1 MSDGDNATPVQDG
14 APNPEGRPTRGYPAS
29 ARAPWERVPVPQSNE
44 QGDRPQGR
52 ETSDSGDPPA
62 TGSHSAGVAV
72 ADLIAKVTGAAGI
85 SPLTRRSVDVTAAT
99 HDATVPIPVADVIP
113 DLAAL
118 ARARRPH
125 LEPSYSAPPNLAPY
139 PPPRDPPPRGGPH
152 SAGSYPP
159 PGQPPH
165 PPLPPST
172 PTGPNPRGRRAAL
185 IVGRVAT
192 ALVAVLALAITGA
205 AWQWQSAK
213 NKLLNTVA
221 ALDPNSSDI
230 RDPNGQIGDE
240 NFLIVGVD
248 SRIGAN
254 SEMGAGDTTDAQGA
268 RSDTIML
275 VNIPASRKR
284 VVAVSFPRDLA
295 ITPMNC
301 QAWDPETG
309 KYGPVYDKDSGE
321 WSDNERLTGTKLNSA
336 YALGGPKCLV
346 KVIQKIS
353 GLAINRFMAVD
364 FSGFANMVDAL
375 GGVEVCTTTP
385 LDDAELGP
393 VLTTAGRQKLD
404 GHTALNYVRARSI
417 ATEGNGDY
425 GRIKRQ
431 QMFLS
436 SLLRS
441 MISSETLFDLD
452 RLDEVVNT
460 FIDDSYV
467 DNVQTRDLVRL
478 GQSLQGIN
486 AGRITFVTL
495 PTTGVADADGNE
507 VPRTEDVRRLFDSI
521 IDDEPLP
528 GENDL
533 NETISPHTST
543 KKSTTT
549 SGSGTSTESTT
560 SSTTSTTSTTAST
573 SAESAETT
581 TEEVKAVAADPRDV
595 TVEVA
600 NGTER
605 SGLATSATKQ
615 FEVYGFNVQEPNT
628 SSEWGV
634 VDTTTVYYSLGNE
647 QAAATVAATLPGARI
662 ERIDGLG
669 EVVQVVLGTDFT
681 AVRYPQASG
690 TPLNVNVT
698 HAGSSTTTTLP
709 SDLTVI
715 NGADVSCE

>member
-1 MSDGDNATPVQDG
+1 
-14 APNPEGRPTRGYPAS
+14 
-29 ARAPWERVPVPQSNE
+29 
-44 QGDRPQGR
+44 
-52 ETSDSGDPPA
+52 
-62 TGSHSAGVAV
+62 
-72 ADLIAKVTGAAGI
+72 
-85 SPLTRRSVDVTAAT
+85 
-99 HDATVPIPVADVIP
+99 
-113 DLAAL
+113 
-118 ARARRPH
+118 
-125 LEPSYSAPPNLAPY
+125 
-139 PPPRDPPPRGGPH
+139 
-152 SAGSYPP
+152 
-159 PGQPPH
+159 
-165 PPLPPST
+165 
-172 PTGPNPRGRRAAL
+172 
-185 IVGRVAT
+185 VAT
-192 ALVAVLALAITGA
+192 ALIAVLALAITGA

-213 NKLLNTVA
+213 NKLLNTIA

-230 RDPNGQIGDE
+230 RDPNAQIGDE
-240 NFLIVGVD
+240 NFLIIGVD

-254 SEMGAGDTTDAQGA
+254 AEMGGGPTDENGAMIEGA

-275 VNIPASRKR
+275 VNIPASRER

-295 ITPMNC
+295 IAPMNC

-309 KYGPVYDKDSGE
+309 KYGPVYDKNSGE
-321 WSDNERLTGTKLNSA
+321 WSDNERLSTTKLNSA
-336 YALGGPKCLV
+336 FALGGPKCLV

-364 FSGFANMVDAL
+364 FAGFSNMVDAL
-375 GGVEVCTTTP
+375 GGVEVCSTTL

-393 VLTTAGRQKLD
+393 LLTTAGRQKLD

-417 ATEGNGDY
+417 ASEGNGDY

-486 AGRITFVTL
+486 AGRITFVTV
-495 PTTGVADADGNE
+495 PTTGVADAEGNE
-507 VPRTEDVRRLFDSI
+507 VPRTEDVRHLFDSI

-533 NETISPHTST
+533 NETISPRTET
-543 KKSTTT
+543 TTTTT
-549 SGSGTSTESTT
+549 SGSETSTDSTT
-560 SSTTSTTSTTAST
+560 SSTTSTTTSEESTT
-573 SAESAETT
+573 TT

-605 SGLATSATKQ
+605 MGLATSATKE
-615 FEVYGFNVQEPNT
+615 FVLYGFNALEPST
-628 SSEWGV
+628 STEWGLV
-634 VDTTTVYYSLGNE
+634 GTTTVYYSLGNE
-647 QAAATVAATLPGARI
+647 QAAATVAATLPGAQI

-669 EVVQVVLGTDFT
+669 ETVQVVLGTDFT

-698 HAGSSTTTTLP
+698 HAGSSAPTQLP

>member
-1 MSDGDNATPVQDG
+1 MGDGENATPDQGG
-14 APNPEGRPTRGYPAS
+14 APEPRGDERTVRSSHPGS
-29 ARAPWERVPVPQSNE
+29 ARAPWERVP
-44 QGDRPQGR
+44 
-52 ETSDSGDPPA
+52 TTPA
-62 TGSHSAGVAV
+62 PAGNHSEGVAV
-72 ADLIAKVTGAAGI
+72 ADLIAKVTGGQGLH
-85 SPLTRRSVDVTAAT
+85 PVTRRSVDVTAPAE
-99 HDATVPIPVADVIP
+99 DLTVPIAVADEIP

-118 ARARRPH
+118 ARNRRP
-125 LEPSYSAPPNLAPY
+125 LVADTNPAIA
-139 PPPRDPPPRGGPH
+139 PPPRRSPPPEPH
-152 SAGSYPP
+152 GESRPP
-159 PGQPPH
+159 ATQNRRRPA
-165 PPLPPST
+165 LML
-172 PTGPNPRGRRAAL
+172 GR
-185 IVGRVAT
+185 IAT
-192 ALVAVLALAITGA
+192 ALIAACALAITGA

-213 NKLLNTVA
+213 NKLLNTIA

-254 SEMGAGDTTDAQGA
+254 SEMGAGDTTVAQGA

-301 QAWDPETG
+301 QAWNPETG
-309 KYGPVYDKDSGE
+309 KYGPVYDKNSGE
-321 WSDNERLTGTKLNSA
+321 WSDNERETGTKLNSA
-336 YALGGPKCLV
+336 YAFGGPKCLV

-364 FSGFANMVDAL
+364 FAGFAKMVDAL
-375 GGVEVCTTTP
+375 GGVEVCSTTP

-393 VLTTAGRQKLD
+393 VLTTAGRQTLD
-404 GHTALNYVRARSI
+404 GPAALNYVRARSI
-417 ATEGNGDY
+417 ASEGNGDY

-431 QMFLS
+431 QLFVS

-441 MISSETLFDLD
+441 MISSETLFDLN

-486 AGRITFVTL
+486 AGRITFVTV
-495 PTTGVADADGNE
+495 PTTGIADGEGNE
-507 VPRTEDVRRLFDSI
+507 VPRTQDVRALFDSI
-521 IDDEPLP
+521 IDDKPLP
-528 GENDL
+528 GENDK
-533 NETISPHTST
+533 NETLAPHPSTTKTTEAGGTSSADGST
-543 KKSTTT
+543 SSVTTTTT
-549 SGSGTSTESTT
+549 STSEEST
-560 SSTTSTTSTTAST
+560 A
-573 SAESAETT
+573 TT

-595 TVEVA
+595 TVDVA

-605 SGLATSATKQ
+605 SGLVDSATKE
-615 FEVYGFNVQEPNT
+615 FELYGFNVRAPDY
-628 SSEWGV
+628 SSDWGTV
-634 VDTTTVYYSLGNE
+634 ETTTVYYSLGNE
-647 QAAATVAATLPGARI
+647 QAAATVAATLPGAHI
-662 ERIDGLG
+662 ERISELG
-669 EVVQVVLGTDFT
+669 EVVQVVLGQDFT
-681 AVRYPQASG
+681 TVKYPQASG
-690 TPLNVNVT
+690 TTLNVNVT
-698 HAGSSTTTTLP
+698 HTGGSTPTRLP

>member
-1 MSDGDNATPVQDG
+1 MSDGDNATPGQDS
-14 APNPEGRPTRGYPAS
+14 APGKSGDLRPMRGYP
-29 ARAPWERVPVPQSNE
+29 ARAPWERVPPQPAVPQPPGSP
-44 QGDRPQGR
+44 R
-52 ETSDSGDPPA
+52 DPTPSQPN
-62 TGSHSAGVAV
+62 TGSHSEGVAV
-72 ADLIAKVTGAAGI
+72 AELIAKVTGAATI
-85 SPLTRRSVDVTAAT
+85 RPNTRRSVDVSAAAD
-99 HDATVPIPVADVIP
+99 DATVPIPVPDEIP

-118 ARARRPH
+118 ARSRRPFV
-125 LEPSYSAPPNLAPY
+125 APAYPESPY
-139 PPPRDPPPRGGPH
+139 PPPAGPTAPKSGPPVPPARPSAPVNGPP
-152 SAGSYPP
+152 AE
-159 PGQPPH
+159 PPH
-165 PPLPPST
+165 
-172 PTGPNPRGRRAAL
+172 RGRAAL
-185 IVGRVAT
+185 IIGRVAT
-192 ALVAVLALAITGA
+192 ALVAVLALTITGA

-254 SEMGAGDTTDAQGA
+254 SEMGAGDTSVAQGA

-275 VNIPASRKR
+275 VNIPASRDR

-295 ITPMNC
+295 IAPMNC
-301 QAWDPETG
+301 QAWNPETG

-321 WSDNERLTGTKLNSA
+321 WSDNERPTGTKLNSA

-364 FSGFANMVDAL
+364 FAGFSRMVDAL
-375 GGVEVCTTTP
+375 GGVEVCSTTP

-393 VLTTAGRQKLD
+393 VLTTAGRQKID

-417 ATEGNGDY
+417 ASEGNGDY

-441 MISSETLFDLD
+441 MISSETLFDLE

-478 GQSLQGIN
+478 GQSLQGIS

-495 PTTGVADADGNE
+495 PTTGVADAEGNE
-507 VPRTEDVRRLFDSI
+507 IPRTEDVRRLFDAI

-543 KKSTTT
+543 KKTTT
-549 SGSGTSTESTT
+549 SGSETSGTSTDSTSTT
-560 SSTTSTTSTTAST
+560 SITTSTTATTTTTT
-573 SAESAETT
+573 SGVPTTT
-581 TEEVKAVAADPRDV
+581 TEQVKAVAADPRDV
-595 TVEVA
+595 KVEVA

-605 SGLATSATKQ
+605 MGLASSATKEL
-615 FEVYGFNVQEPNT
+615 EVYGFNVREPNT
-628 SSEWGV
+628 SSEWGLV
-634 VDTTTVYYSLGNE
+634 TTTVVYYSLGNE
-647 QAAATVAATLPGARI
+647 QAAATIAATLPGAQI

-669 EVVQVVLGTDFT
+669 EVVQVVLGNEFT

-690 TPLNVNVT
+690 TPLNISVT
-698 HAGSSTTTTLP
+698 HVGSNTPAKLP
-709 SDLTVI
+709 TDLTVI

>member
-1 MSDGDNATPVQDG
+1 MSDGENATPGQGG
-14 APNPEGRPTRGYPAS
+14 APEQRGDERMARGMQPGS
-29 ARAPWERVPVPQSNE
+29 ARAPWERVPA
-44 QGDRPQGR
+44 
-52 ETSDSGDPPA
+52 PA
-62 TGSHSAGVAV
+62 AAGNHSEGVAV
-72 ADLIAKVTGAAGI
+72 ADLIARVTGGQGVN
-85 SPLTRRSVDVTAAT
+85 PVTRRSVDVAPPAD
-99 HDATVPIPVADVIP
+99 DATVPIAVPDEIP

-118 ARARRPH
+118 ARARRPLVAH
-125 LEPSYSAPPNLAPY
+125 ANPPMPP
-139 PPPRDPPPRGGPH
+139 PPPRPGPSVPPEVAPK
-152 SAGSYPP
+152 
-159 PGQPPH
+159 
-165 PPLPPST
+165 
-172 PTGPNPRGRRAAL
+172 GRRRPGL
-185 IVGRVAT
+185 LLGRIAT
-192 ALVAVLALAITGA
+192 ALIAVCALAITGA

-213 NKLLNTVA
+213 NKLLNTIA

-230 RDPNGQIGDE
+230 RDPNAQIGDE
-240 NFLIVGVD
+240 NFLIIGVD

-254 SEMGAGDTTDAQGA
+254 SEMGAGDTEAAEGA

-275 VNIPASRKR
+275 VNIPANRNR

-295 ITPMNC
+295 IAPMNC

-309 KYGPVYDKDSGE
+309 KYGPVYDKNSGE
-321 WSDNERLTGTKLNSA
+321 WSDNERETGTKLNSA

-364 FSGFANMVDAL
+364 FAGFANMVDAL
-375 GGVEVCTTTP
+375 GGVEVCSTTP
-385 LDDAELGP
+385 LEDAELGP

-404 GHTALNYVRARSI
+404 GPAALNYVRARSI

-431 QMFLS
+431 QLFLS

-441 MISSETLFDLD
+441 MISSETLFDID

-486 AGRITFVTL
+486 AGRITFVTV
-495 PTTGVADADGNE
+495 PTTRIADDEGNE
-507 VPRTEDVRRLFDSI
+507 VPRTEDVRALFDSI

-528 GENDL
+528 GENDE
-533 NETISPHTST
+533 NETLAPHPSTTTTDSSGTSAEE
-543 KKSTTT
+543 STTT
-549 SGSGTSTESTT
+549 SETTTTTITDESTT
-560 SSTTSTTSTTAST
+560 
-573 SAESAETT
+573 TT

-595 TVEVA
+595 TVQVA
-600 NGTER
+600 NATEQ
-605 SGLATSATKQ
+605 SGLADSATQ
-615 FEVYGFNVQEPNT
+615 EFELYGFDVREPDYY
-628 SSEWGV
+628 SDWGTIS
-634 VDTTTVYYSLGNE
+634 TTTVYYSLGNE
-647 QAAATVAATLPGARI
+647 QAAATIAATLPGAAI

-669 EVVQVVLGTDFT
+669 EVVQVVLGPDFT
-681 AVRYPQASG
+681 TVKYPQASG

-698 HAGSSTTTTLP
+698 HTGGVTPTRLP

>member
-1 MSDGDNATPVQDG
+1 MSDGENATPDQSGTPGPG
-14 APNPEGRPTRGYPAS
+14 ADERTLRPAS
-29 ARAPWERVPVPQSNE
+29 SRAPWERIPAMP
-44 QGDRPQGR
+44 
-52 ETSDSGDPPA
+52 DSRVAALPRSDPPP
-62 TGSHSAGVAV
+62 GNHSEGVAV
-72 ADLIAKVTGAAGI
+72 ADLIARVTGGQGI
-85 SPLTRRSVDVTAAT
+85 NPMTRRSVDVTPAAD
-99 HDATVPIPVADVIP
+99 DATVPIAVADEIP

-118 ARARRPH
+118 ARARRP
-125 LEPSYSAPPNLAPY
+125 LVADTNPRI
-139 PPPRDPPPRGGPH
+139 PPP
-152 SAGSYPP
+152 PP
-159 PGQPPH
+159 PGRPRPAAQPGGN
-165 PPLPPST
+165 PPPA
-172 PTGPNPRGRRAAL
+172 GRRRPAL
-185 IVGRVAT
+185 VLGRIAT
-192 ALVAVLALAITGA
+192 ALIAVCALALTGA

-213 NKLLNTVA
+213 NKLLNTIA
-221 ALDPNSSDI
+221 ALDPDSSDI

-254 SEMGAGDTTDAQGA
+254 SEMGAGDTAAAEGA

-275 VNIPASRKR
+275 VNIPANRKR

-309 KYGPVYDKDSGE
+309 KYGPVYDKASGE
-321 WSDNERLTGTKLNSA
+321 WSDNERETGTKLNSA
-336 YALGGPKCLV
+336 YAFGGPKCLV

-364 FSGFANMVDAL
+364 FAGFAKMVDAL
-375 GGVEVCTTTP
+375 GGVEVCSMTP

-393 VLTTAGRQKLD
+393 VLTTAGRQTLD
-404 GHTALNYVRARSI
+404 GTQALNYVRARSI
-417 ATEGNGDY
+417 ASEGNGDY

-431 QMFLS
+431 QLFLS

-452 RLDEVVNT
+452 RLDAVVNT

-486 AGRITFVTL
+486 AGRITFVTV
-495 PTTGVADADGNE
+495 PTTGIADADGNE
-507 VPRTEDVRRLFDSI
+507 VPRTQDVRALFDSI

-528 GENDL
+528 GENDK
-533 NETISPHTST
+533 NETLAPHP
-543 KKSTTT
+543 STTKT
-549 SGSGTSTESTT
+549 SDAGETSSEWTSSETTTTTTTTTTEESTT
-560 SSTTSTTSTTAST
+560 
-573 SAESAETT
+573 TT

-595 TVEVA
+595 TVRVA

-605 SGLATSATKQ
+605 SEFHL
-615 FEVYGFNVQEPNT
+615 YGFDVREPDY
-628 SSEWGV
+628 SSDWGAV
-634 VDTTTVYYSLGNE
+634 TTTTVYYSLGNE
-647 QAAATVAATLPGARI
+647 QAAATIAATLPGATI
-662 ERIDGLG
+662 ERITGLG
-669 EVVQVVLGTDFT
+669 EEVQVVLGPDFT
-681 AVRYPQASG
+681 TVKYPQASG
-690 TPLNVNVT
+690 TPVNVNVIHT
-698 HAGSSTTTTLP
+698 GGGSTPTKLP